1 LCLLVAVMRLP
12 GLLSEK
18 RLYLYVER
26 VFQESTASLILF
38 SEIDSAPSGILVGAG
53 PVVRSGG
60 RISSVVVTNAIPCA
74 AKSSGRGAI
83 PGAGS
88 AV

>member
-1 LCLLVAVMRLP
+1 MCLLVAVMGIP
-12 GLLSEK
+12 GLLSKK

-26 VFQESTASLILF
+26 TFQESTAGLILF

-53 PVVRSGG
+53 PVVMSGG

-74 AKSSGRGAI
+74 AKSNGREAI